1 MSPCGRARGLYAFRK
16 AEKRRFCKKLL
27 SRQTISD
34 RDRILPFLM
43 TERKRNENRF
53 GRKTFF
59 RFYFYFLFDFNKFIT
74 NKPDGHRA
82 RCFPTAAQAL
92 HSPRPLRV
100 ALSARREPGAPSTR
114 CRHGRCRIRIGRAGR
129 GDGARERAR
138 RKSRHGAV
146 WIHAA
151 HCRIAPFEANSRSS
165 TGRSYRI
172 PESWRSHRRQ
182 CRCANGERVPFRQDR
197 WRGLRHP
204 HPC

>member
-1 MSPCGRARGLYAFRK
+1 
-16 AEKRRFCKKLL
+16 
-27 SRQTISD
+27 
-34 RDRILPFLM
+34 M

-59 RFYFYFLFDFNKFIT
+59 RFYFYFIFDFNKFIT
-74 NKPDGHRA
+74 NKPDGLRA
-82 RCFPTAAQAL
+82 WCFP
-92 HSPRPLRV
+92 PL
-100 ALSARREPGAPSTR
+100 
-114 CRHGRCRIRIGRAGR
+114 RAGR
-129 GDGARERAR
+129 SVRQVRESRRTMPPPPKGSGDPPMEPRTGDGTAEHRRKSTLSAFPSRPTAIDSERGSAAIGPPADRLRGGYGARGRAI

-151 HCRIAPFEANSRSS
+151 HCRIAPFEANSRSP